1 MTILLGVLLGIIVGT
16 ILGLVGAGGAILA
29 VPGLV
34 AVLGL
39 SATAATTSSTI
50 IVGAAALA
58 GVLRRR
64 KSGQIRIKIGLI
76 FSALGILGTFI
87 GTWLLR
93 FIPDE
98 LLLTI
103 FALLMFGSAY
113 AMFFRKVKVSISHK
127 PNWFAV
133 TLAATIVGLLVGLL
147 GIGGGFLIV
156 PALVL
161 FLKVPTKTAVGT
173 SLVAIAANSVIAFLL
188 RFNYWTEI
196 PVFEIALFTIA
207 AIAASTL
214 LSPLATKLNAKTL
227 QRIFALI
234 VTSVAIYLLVQ
245 NLPAV
250 IG

>member
-1 MTILLGVLLGIIVGT
+1 MTTLFGLLLGVIVGAV
-16 ILGLVGAGGAILA
+16 LGLVGAGGAILA

-50 IVGAAALA
+50 IVGSAALA

-64 KSGQIRIKIGLI
+64 RSGQIKIKIGLI
-76 FSALGILGTFI
+76 FSALGLLGTFI

-113 AMFFRKVKVSISHK
+113 AMCCREVKDSASDK

-133 TLAATIVGLLVGLL
+133 AGAATGVGILTGLL

-156 PALVL
+156 PALVV
-161 FLKVPTKTAVGT
+161 FLKMPTKTAVGT
-173 SLVAIAANSVIAFLL
+173 SLVAIAANSAIAFLL
-188 RFNYWTEI
+188 RFDYWKEI
-196 PVFEIALFTIA
+196 PAFEIALFTFA
-207 AIAASTL
+207 AIVASTL

-234 VTSVAIYLLVQ
+234 VASVAIYLLVQ
-245 NLPAV
+245 NLPTV